1 MLIVYFPP
9 SLLCQSTMPRVV
21 FAHGWGFDK
30 TLWVDTI
37 KRFKIND
44 YYLLDFG
51 YTGNRDIVNIFQTEP
66 VIGIGHSL
74 GFAWLLQNL
83 ESPVCLIS
91 ISGFDCF
98 FRIYD
103 WRDIEVM
110 RRNLTRNKQAQM
122 RVFHKKA
129 GTKLISVPNFKEKY
143 LIEGLNHLQ
152 TWDLNHKLN
161 SLRIPIFAL
170 ASKNDKIVPLSHSKR
185 IFENR
190 ILKII
195 SRGDHVIPMNNRSD
209 YFKFIEEVFREFGI

>member
-1 MLIVYFPP
+1 
-9 SLLCQSTMPRVV
+9 MPRVV

-37 KRFKIND
+37 KRFNFND
-44 YYLLDFG
+44 YHLLDFG
-51 YTGNRDIVNIFQTEP
+51 YTGNRDIVSICQTEP
-66 VIGIGHSL
+66 LIGIGHSL

-83 ESPVCLIS
+83 ENPVCLIS

-129 GTKLISVPNFKEKY
+129 GTKLTSVPNFKEKY

-195 SRGDHVIPMNNRSD
+195 SRGDHVIPINNRPD
-209 YFKFIEEVFREFGI
+209 YFKFIEEVFREFRI